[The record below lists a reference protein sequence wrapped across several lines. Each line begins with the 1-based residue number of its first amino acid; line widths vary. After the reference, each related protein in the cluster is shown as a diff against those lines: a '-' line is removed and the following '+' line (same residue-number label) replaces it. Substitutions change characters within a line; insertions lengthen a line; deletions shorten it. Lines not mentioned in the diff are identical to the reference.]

1 MLHMPNKLE
10 SQRAS
15 KGEASLADKI
25 ERTVVRPTSVA
36 RCPRAALGPAESPL
50 GQGRRGAMISALF
63 FINHKGEVVISR
75 MYRDG
80 VTRSVAETFRTHV
93 IGNKDERSPIKVVG
107 DTVFMYVK
115 HGNMFVVAVAS
126 GNAQAAMTF
135 QFLHSV
141 VTVLKSYF
149 GAFDED
155 SIRNNFV
162 LIYELLDEVLDYGYP
177 QNCTTDVLKMYIT
190 QEGNKSASLAQKDNA
205 SSVTIQATGAI
216 SWRKEGIK
224 YRKNELFIDVVEHC
238 NLMMSSKGTILR
250 NEP

>member
-1 MLHMPNKLE
+1 
-10 SQRAS
+10 
-15 KGEASLADKI
+15 
-25 ERTVVRPTSVA
+25 
-36 RCPRAALGPAESPL
+36 
-50 GQGRRGAMISALF
+50 MISALF
-63 FINHKGEVVISR
+63 FINQKGEVVISR

-162 LIYELLDEVLDYGYP
+162 LIYELSTRCSTTATLRTARP
-177 QNCTTDVLKMYIT
+177 TSSRCT
-190 QEGNKSASLAQKDNA
+190 SRRR
-205 SSVTIQATGAI
+205 ATRARR
-216 SWRKEGIK
+216 SPRRTWR
-224 YRKNELFIDVVEHC
+224 R
-238 NLMMSSKGTILR
+238 
-250 NEP
+250 P